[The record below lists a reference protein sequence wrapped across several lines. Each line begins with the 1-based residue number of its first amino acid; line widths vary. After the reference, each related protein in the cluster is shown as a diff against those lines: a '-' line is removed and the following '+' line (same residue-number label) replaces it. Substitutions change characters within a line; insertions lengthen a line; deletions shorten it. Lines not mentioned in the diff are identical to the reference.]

1 MALNPGMSLS
11 GRHGA
16 DETRYGARVARPA
29 SQEGTA
35 MRKTWIVAIAAFVL
49 VALGLGGLYMWQY
62 RMRPVQV
69 AQTPSA
75 PASAAEPAPA
85 ASEPAIKHPL
95 EASPAA
101 SAAAPAQGDAVPN
114 WRNAL
119 IDTFGQS
126 PVLRFVQTEDFSRRV
141 VATVDNLA
149 RSHAAPALWPVNPTP
164 GRFSVSG
171 GSGELRN
178 INPENAGRYTPLVQ
192 WIGSVDARRAAALY
206 VRMYPQLQRSYE
218 ELGYPGRYFNDRVV
232 EVIDHLL
239 ATPEPAPGAPL
250 VQLTEVKG
258 SVPSTQP
265 WLRYEFADPQLQSLS
280 SGQRMLLRVGP
291 QHRQVLKAKLAEL
304 RRQIVAVGR

>member
-1 MALNPGMSLS
+1 
-11 GRHGA
+11 
-16 DETRYGARVARPA
+16 
-29 SQEGTA
+29 
-35 MRKTWIVAIAAFVL
+35 
-49 VALGLGGLYMWQY
+49 
-62 RMRPVQV
+62 
-69 AQTPSA
+69 
-75 PASAAEPAPA
+75 
-85 ASEPAIKHPL
+85 
-95 EASPAA
+95 
-101 SAAAPAQGDAVPN
+101 
-114 WRNAL
+114 
-119 IDTFGQS
+119 
-126 PVLRFVQTEDFSRRV
+126 
-141 VATVDNLA
+141 
-149 RSHAAPALWPVNPTP
+149 
-164 GRFSVSG
+164 
-171 GSGELRN
+171 
-178 INPENAGRYTPLVQ
+178 
-192 WIGSVDARRAAALY
+192 